1 MTRSPQLTR
10 VLRAWRLAQHC
21 RARSLRARDV
31 LEIEQ
36 TAAAR
41 GVTRREFIGASAA
54 AVAAAAVPLRAAAP
68 RVAIVGAGLAGLAC
82 ADRLQAKGV
91 QAVVYEASSRLGGR
105 CFSNRTLVSGMACEN
120 GGELVDTAHKTVLA
134 YAKQFGLALESY
146 VKKRGEEGF
155 WFFGRAWSDAEVV
168 DEFREVVASMQT
180 DLRAISGSATFDSHN
195 AADVTLDRTDL
206 ATYFATRTTGHT
218 LIEAVLNEA
227 YLAEYGLET
236 WQQSTL
242 NFLGFMRLNRQ
253 SKFEPFGVSDERF
266 HLIDG
271 NDGIVRG
278 LSQKLRGPLLTGA
291 RLTRLGRDASGRYRL
306 YFNGAPQPETADA
319 VVLAV
324 PFTVLR
330 QVVLDASLALSP
342 AKQNA
347 IATLGYGTNAKTMV
361 AFTGRPWEELH
372 GSGGGTYSD
381 LANLQATWES
391 NRGRATRFGIV
402 TDYASGERGA
412 GLSTE
417 QPAEPGGR
425 LSHGLRH
432 RPARHQGAC
441 GDQRRQIR
449 RASGALAVES
459 VVARF
464 VHLLSAG
471 PVHLGG
477 RARGAGGRS
486 AQVRRRARGLVL
498 FLSGLHGRSLCERDP
513 RRQRDPGGHQDGR
526 HLGRVGRVGRES
538 GVGRRQLLRQG
549 AWALAAAAL
558 PVTPRAAGS
567 VSPVMTALSD
577 YMAAAKDRAL
587 PGPIVEHTVHHVL
600 DTVAAM
606 ISGAE
611 LPPGRAALTL
621 ARAEAGRPVATVVA
635 SSTVDRRRGCRARQ
649 RRARAFGRDRRFA
662 QRVAVASRRVGRA
675 RGAGDGRGRSA
686 SAARH
691 YLRAVALGYD
701 VGTRM
706 TMALGGSAFRDS
718 TRRSTHAYAGTFGS
732 AAAAGCAAG
741 FDAQR
746 MRWLLDYASQQA
758 GGYAVWGRDTD
769 HIEKGFVFG
778 GMPARNGVTAAL
790 LVRAGWNGVDDVF
803 SGDDDFFQV
812 NAPAGDRS
820 VLVARL
826 GERFEIANTDIKKW
840 TVGTPIQAPL
850 DALENIRKRRP
861 FTAGEVKSVA
871 VRLAPVGGRRRGQP
885 RHARHLPAAHDG
897 GDARWTARRRSP
909 PRTTSRGCRIP
920 QCSSSGRRCATC
932 RTRRWRSCCR
942 CAWRSSR

>member
-36 TAAAR
+36 TAAAG

-134 YAKQFGLALESY
+134 YAKQFGLPLESY

-372 GSGGGTYSD
+372 GSGGGTYGD
-381 LANLQATWES
+381 LPNLQATWES

-412 GLSTE
+412 GLSTGNL
-417 QPAEPGGR
+417 QNQVAGFLMDFDTVLPGTKARAATSGGKYVAHLEHWPSNPSSR
-425 LSHGLRH
+425 GSYTCYLPGQFTSVAGLEGQAAGPLKFAGEH
-432 RPARHQGAC
+432 ADSFYSYQGFMEGAC
-441 GDQRRQIR
+441 V
-449 RASGALAVES
+449 SGI
-459 VVARF
+459 
-464 VHLLSAG
+464 
-471 PVHLGG
+471 
-477 RARGAGGRS
+477 
-486 AQVRRRARGLVL
+486 
-498 FLSGLHGRSLCERDP
+498 
-513 RRQRDPGGHQDGR
+513 
-526 HLGRVGRVGRES
+526 
-538 GVGRRQLLRQG
+538 
-549 AWALAAAAL
+549 
-558 PVTPRAAGS
+558 RAANEI
-567 VSPVMTALSD
+567 LSD
-577 YMAAAKDRAL
+577 IK
-587 PGPIVEHTVHHVL
+587 T
-600 DTVAAM
+600 
-606 ISGAE
+606 GA
-611 LPPGRAALTL
+611 
-621 ARAEAGRPVATVVA
+621 
-635 SSTVDRRRGCRARQ
+635 
-649 RRARAFGRDRRFA
+649 
-662 QRVAVASRRVGRA
+662 
-675 RGAGDGRGRSA
+675 
-686 SAARH
+686 
-691 YLRAVALGYD
+691 
-701 VGTRM
+701 
-706 TMALGGSAFRDS
+706 
-718 TRRSTHAYAGTFGS
+718 
-732 AAAAGCAAG
+732 
-741 FDAQR
+741 
-746 MRWLLDYASQQA
+746 
-758 GGYAVWGRDTD
+758 
-769 HIEKGFVFG
+769 I
-778 GMPARNGVTAAL
+778 
-790 LVRAGWNGVDDVF
+790 
-803 SGDDDFFQV
+803 
-812 NAPAGDRS
+812 
-820 VLVARL
+820 
-826 GERFEIANTDIKKW
+826 
-840 TVGTPIQAPL
+840 
-850 DALENIRKRRP
+850 
-861 FTAGEVKSVA
+861 
-871 VRLAPVGGRRRGQP
+871 
-885 RHARHLPAAHDG
+885 
-897 GDARWTARRRSP
+897 
-909 PRTTSRGCRIP
+909 
-920 QCSSSGRRCATC
+920 
-932 RTRRWRSCCR
+932 
-942 CAWRSSR
+942 